1 MRLLLDTHVVLWWD
15 SGARL
20 SREALTAIREADE
33 VYVSAASV
41 WELEIKRALGKVHS
55 ARSLSRAAA
64 ESGFLELPV
73 SFRHAE
79 ALREMPLHHRDPF
92 DRLLV
97 AQAKSEQMH
106 LVTRDPQLSTY
117 AVTIIKA

>member
-20 SREALTAIREADE
+20 SREAAEAIRDADE

-41 WELEIKRALGKVHS
+41 WEVEIKRALGKIHGS
-55 ARSLSRAAA
+55 RSLSRAAA

-73 SFRHAE
+73 AFRHAE
-79 ALREMPLHHRDPF
+79 ALVDMPAHHRDPF

-97 AQAKSEQMH
+97 AQAIIEQMH
-106 LVTRDPQLSTY
+106 LVTRDQRLLAYP
-117 AVTIIKA
+117 VTIIKA